1 MSPFGVDKDQ
11 GGDNPSNTKFVED
24 CKSSIKGNNKRTD
37 KPFTESEKIAIC
49 KAQLKKSKAA
59 LDPRENLVF
68 SSVDGEMMDVTNE
81 FMSRCIQKMID
92 GGEAQTTEQAK
103 MLCERAL
110 ETNDND
116 VEAAINYLNRP
127 KYNFR

>member
-1 MSPFGVDKDQ
+1 MPFGVDKDQ
-11 GGDNPSNTKFVED
+11 GGDNPSNTSFIEKCVN
-24 CKSSIKGNNKRTD
+24 SITGENKRTG
-37 KPFTESEKIAIC
+37 KPFTKSEKIAIC

-59 LDPRENLVF
+59 LDPRQTLEF
-68 SSVDGEMMDVTNE
+68 SSIDGEMMDVTNE

-103 MLCERAL
+103 MLCEKAL

-116 VEAAINYLNRP
+116 VEAAINYISRN